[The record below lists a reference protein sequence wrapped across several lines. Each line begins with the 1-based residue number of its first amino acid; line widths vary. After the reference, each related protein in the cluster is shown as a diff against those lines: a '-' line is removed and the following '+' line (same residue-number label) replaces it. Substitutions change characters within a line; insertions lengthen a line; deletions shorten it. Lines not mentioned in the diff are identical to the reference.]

1 MLYILPQKI
10 GLLLASE
17 THGQQLS
24 RLFPANV
31 RIAENIRC
39 SQRSVAVRSS
49 FAHHAGIHRHRHQ
62 NVVLNG
68 ELHAF
73 GQVHLK
79 LHLTT
84 ARGGSAANITGSLP
98 SFRKN
103 GHNVDLDAHLWV
115 TEGGKPHGSPDG
127 GVVRHVMAEPLGH
140 RLVNLVSKPPR
151 GTSSPGLDAPSPHQ
165 R

>member
-1 MLYILPQKI
+1 MSVLPKI
-10 GLLLASE
+10 
-17 THGQQLS
+17 
-24 RLFPANV
+24 F
-31 RIAENIRC
+31 
-39 SQRSVAVRSS
+39 AVRSEAWPS
-49 FAHHAGIHRHRHQ
+49 AQASLITLVSTVIVTKK
-62 NVVLNG
+62 VVLNG
-68 ELHAF
+68 KLHAF

-84 ARGGSAANITGSLP
+84 ARGGSAANITGSLH

>member
-1 MLYILPQKI
+1 MLYILPHKI

-62 NVVLNG
+62 KSRPQRQASCV
-68 ELHAF
+68 
-73 GQVHLK
+73 
-79 LHLTT
+79 
-84 ARGGSAANITGSLP
+84 
-98 SFRKN
+98 
-103 GHNVDLDAHLWV
+103 W
-115 TEGGKPHGSPDG
+115 
-127 GVVRHVMAEPLGH
+127 
-140 RLVNLVSKPPR
+140 
-151 GTSSPGLDAPSPHQ
+151 TSTP
-165 R
+165 